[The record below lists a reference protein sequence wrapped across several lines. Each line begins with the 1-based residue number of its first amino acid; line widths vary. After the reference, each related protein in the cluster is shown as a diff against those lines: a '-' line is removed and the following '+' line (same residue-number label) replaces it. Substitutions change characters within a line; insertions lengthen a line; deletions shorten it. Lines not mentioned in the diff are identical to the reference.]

1 MKRYR
6 ALLQLLAG
14 GEGMPKKPPP
24 SGYQISVDRVIKPGQ
39 VTADRKIAVL
49 VTAGSA
55 RLQLELEPPDAL
67 RLADGIM
74 AALREMTGLPA
85 LGCQLREA
93 RLRLALTQRAL
104 AALVEP
110 PIARETLVKIEAGKR
125 PMGIAMRYRLHAA
138 LARAA
143 VQQETIG

>member
-1 MKRYR
+1 
-6 ALLQLLAG
+6 
-14 GEGMPKKPPP
+14 MPKTPQLN
-24 SGYQISVDRVIKPGQ
+24 GYQISVDRVIEPGQ

-49 VTAGSA
+49 MTAGSA
-55 RLQLELEPPDAL
+55 RLQLELEPPAAL
-67 RLADGIM
+67 RLADGLM

-85 LGCQLREA
+85 VSCQLREA
-93 RLRLALTQRAL
+93 RKRLALTQGAL

-125 PMGIAMRYRLHAA
+125 PMDTVMRHRLHEA

>member
-1 MKRYR
+1 
-6 ALLQLLAG
+6 
-14 GEGMPKKPPP
+14 MPKTPQLN
-24 SGYQISVDRVIKPGQ
+24 GYQISVDRVIEPGQ

-55 RLQLELEPPDAL
+55 RLQLELEPPAAL

-74 AALREMTGLPA
+74 AALRKMTGLPA

-125 PMGIAMRYRLHAA
+125 PMGTGMRHRLHAA